1 MGDEKHYLLRCKNS
15 EISYARSQFIQVAKT
30 RNSQMVQFPDENIV
44 EYSLVMKDP
53 LIQAPLAQFIKT
65 ILDTFREETQIK
77 KAVEVPITTRYGRL
91 VKKPQK
97 LDL

>member
-15 EISYARSQFIQVAKT
+15 EILYARSQFIEVAKSI
-30 RNSQMVQFPDENIV
+30 NSQMVQFLDKNIV
-44 EYSLVMKDP
+44 DYSLTMKDP

-91 VKKPQK
+91 VKKNKK